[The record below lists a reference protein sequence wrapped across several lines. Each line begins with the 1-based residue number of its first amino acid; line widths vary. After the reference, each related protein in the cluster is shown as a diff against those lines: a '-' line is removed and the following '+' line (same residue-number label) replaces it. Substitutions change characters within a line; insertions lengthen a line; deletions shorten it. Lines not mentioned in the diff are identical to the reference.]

1 MAERL
6 LQLLTLESASPT
18 ARNHAAKVI
27 EYIGSHPD
35 GARQMVERGMHETVR
50 PARARAPSPKPRN
63 RAHPRPARALCRRL
77 STLGPS
83 PKPSGSGCAGAAAV
97 RVKSLT
103 PTQREP

>member
-6 LQLLTLESASPT
+6 LQLLTLETASPT

-63 RAHPRPARALCRRL
+63 RAHPRPARALCWRL
-77 STLGPS
+77 GTLLARAPKPSTIGPS
-83 PKPSGSGCAGAAAV
+83 P
-97 RVKSLT
+97 
-103 PTQREP
+103 

>member
-50 PARARAPSPKPRN
+50 SARTRTRAQTPKTELTLDQPEPS
-63 RAHPRPARALCRRL
+63 
-77 STLGPS
+77 
-83 PKPSGSGCAGAAAV
+83 AGG
-97 RVKSLT
+97 
-103 PTQREP
+103 

>member
-50 PARARAPSPKPRN
+50 SARARTRARSRDTELTLDQPEPS
-63 RAHPRPARALCRRL
+63 
-77 STLGPS
+77 
-83 PKPSGSGCAGAAAV
+83 AGG
-97 RVKSLT
+97 
-103 PTQREP
+103 

>member
-6 LQLLTLESASPT
+6 LQLLTLETASPT

-63 RAHPRPARALCRRL
+63 RAHPRPARALCWRL
-77 STLGPS
+77 GTLLARALS
-83 PKPSGSGCAGAAAV
+83 PALLARALSP
-97 RVKSLT
+97 
-103 PTQREP
+103 